1 MMKKAI
7 LAKEGVNIMKSNV
20 KMKVRLQMLNFYE
33 CKTLLPMG
41 PSATWESVLPLTFR
55 HLVSV
60 MC

>member
-1 MMKKAI
+1 
-7 LAKEGVNIMKSNV
+7 MKSNV